1 MKKLKSIQFV
11 SILLFGIAISSILIK
26 IYNGYFQTET
36 FENGVSFKVNYNFE
50 FKNEKKDGSY
60 FIKAFLAQSDFR
72 QKISNENHQHSSST
86 FEQTQQG
93 INTIGLWNG
102 KSANEKE
109 KISYTFD
116 ALIKPIRYD
125 ISNDIKYKSI
135 TNKYSEFVQPSPFIE
150 SRDPRISKLAN
161 KLLGYNTRADDVL
174 NALFGYV
181 YEIPSQSIKEL
192 MTATEALEINAASCN
207 GKSRLLVALCRNLN
221 IPARVV
227 GGIILTEE
235 KKKTSHLWSEILVQD
250 KWVPFDPL
258 NGYYAYLPANY
269 LEVYKGDRFMVKRS
283 ADMLFDY
290 NYEIQPIEENITFL
304 GKFNLFHISGK
315 TGISSKVLSM
325 LMLLPLG
332 ALIVAIFRNVIG
344 VKTFGVFL
352 PVLIAISFT
361 STGLIFG
368 IISFI
373 SVLLLISLLHYPL
386 LQWGILHVPKLVVM
400 LSGVVFLMVILLF
413 AGMNFKIAMVS
424 GLTFFPIIILTIC
437 AEKYARIVVE
447 EGITNAS
454 KILLQTILVTLFCYT
469 IVNSHLIFLLLMN
482 FPEILLL
489 VAVSSLMLGKWIGL
503 RIAEY
508 RRFGWVIS

>member
-11 SILLFGIAISSILIK
+11 SILLFGIALCSILFK
-26 IYNGYFQTET
+26 SYNGYFQSET
-36 FENGVSFKVNYNFE
+36 FEDGLSFEVNYNFD
-50 FKNEKKDGSY
+50 FKNEKQDSSY
-60 FIKAFLAQSDFR
+60 FIKAYLAKSSFR
-72 QKISNENHQHSSST
+72 QKISNHQHQYSSSS
-86 FEQTQQG
+86 FEEAAQSE
-93 INTIGLWNG
+93 NLIGLWNG
-102 KSANEKE
+102 SSSGKKE
-109 KISYTFD
+109 KISYSFD
-116 ALIKPIRYD
+116 ALITPVRYD
-125 ISNDIKYKSI
+125 ISDDIKYNAI
-135 TNKYSEFVQPSPFIE
+135 TNNYSQFIQPSPFIE
-150 SRDPRISKLAN
+150 SRDPRISKLAT
-161 KLLGYNTRADDVL
+161 KLLANNDRADDVL
-174 NALFGYV
+174 TALFSYV

-207 GKSRLLVALCRNLN
+207 GKSRLFVALCRNLK

-227 GGIILTEE
+227 GGLILTED
-235 KKKTSHLWSEILVQD
+235 KKKTSHLWAETLIQD

-269 LEVYKGDRFMVKRS
+269 LEVYKGDQYMVKRS
-283 ADMLFDY
+283 SDMLFDY
-290 NYEIQPIEENITFL
+290 NYDIHLKEENTSL
-304 GKFNLFHISGK
+304 LERFNLFHIAGK
-315 TGISSKVLSM
+315 TGISSQILSL

-332 ALIVAIFRNVIG
+332 ALIVAIFRNVVG

-368 IISFI
+368 IISFVG
-373 SVLLLISLLHYPL
+373 VLLLISLLHYPL
-386 LQWGILHVPKLVVM
+386 LKWGILHVPKLVIM
-400 LSGVVFLMVILLF
+400 LSGVVFLIIILLF
-413 AGMNFKIAMVS
+413 AGTNLKIAMIS

-447 EGITNAS
+447 EGFINAS

-508 RRFGWVIS
+508 KRFGWVIS